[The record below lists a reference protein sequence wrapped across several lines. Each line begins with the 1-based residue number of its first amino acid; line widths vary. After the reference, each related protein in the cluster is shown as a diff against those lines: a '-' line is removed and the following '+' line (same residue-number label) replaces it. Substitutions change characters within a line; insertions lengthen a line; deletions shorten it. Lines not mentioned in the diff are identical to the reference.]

1 MKAYL
6 CREFGPI
13 SSHKIEDID
22 IPEPQDND
30 VLIEVYAA
38 GVAFPDVLVVQG
50 LYQIKPDFPFSPGG
64 EFAGVIKSIGSKVK
78 GWKEGDRVIGFK
90 GSGGFSE
97 YALCN
102 QFNIMP
108 LPDSMD
114 YLTGSIFPLNYGTSI
129 HAFKQRAELKED
141 DNVLIMGAAGGLG
154 ISAIHVAKAM
164 GARVIAAASEDEK
177 LQLCKE
183 AGADET
189 ILYSKDLSSNEDQRK
204 FSSQIKEMT
213 NGNGV
218 DVTFDPV
225 GGHYAEPALRA
236 MAWKGRYLVIGFTS
250 SIPKIPLNLA
260 LLKGCQIVGVFWG
273 SFCIRE
279 AMLNAQNFN
288 DLFEMHAKKMI
299 QPKVEKVYSLDETI
313 AAIESLAN
321 REAKGKVAIQ
331 IKNG

>member
-6 CREFGPI
+6 CREYGPI
-13 SSHKIEDID
+13 SSHKIETID
-22 IPEPQDND
+22 VPIPNDND
-30 VLIEVYAA
+30 ALIEVYAA

-50 LYQIKPDFPFSPGG
+50 LYQIKPEFPFSPGG
-64 EFAGVIKSIGSKVK
+64 EFTGVIREIGSKVK

-90 GSGGFSE
+90 GSGGFAE

-114 YLTGSIFPLNYGTSI
+114 FLTGSIFPLNYGTSI
-129 HAFKQRAELKED
+129 HAFKQRAELQPSE
-141 DNVLIMGAAGGLG
+141 NVLIMGAAGGLG

-164 GARVIAAASEDEK
+164 GARVIAAASETEK
-177 LQLCKE
+177 LELCKE

-189 ILYSKDLSSNEDQRK
+189 ILYSKDLSNSNDQKTFSRK
-204 FSSQIKEMT
+204 IKELT

-279 AMLNAQNFN
+279 AMVNAQNFN
-288 DLFEMHAKKMI
+288 ALFEMHAKKLI
-299 QPKVEKVYSLDETI
+299 QPKVEKIYSLDRTVE
-313 AAIESLAN
+313 AIESLAT
-321 REAKGKVAIQ
+321 RQARGKVAIQ
-331 IKNG
+331 IKSE

>member
-13 SSHKIEDID
+13 STHQVETINKPVPS
-22 IPEPQDND
+22 DNE
-30 VLIEVYAA
+30 VLIEVFAA

-50 LYQIKPDFPFSPGG
+50 LYQIKPEFPFSPGG
-64 EFAGVIKSIGSKVK
+64 EFAGIVKTAGSKVK
-78 GWKEGDRVIGFK
+78 RWKVGDRVIGFK
-90 GSGGFSE
+90 GSGGFAE

-102 QFNIMP
+102 EFNVMS

-129 HAFKQRAELKED
+129 HAFKQRAELKSDE
-141 DNVLIMGAAGGLG
+141 NVLIMGAAGGLG
-154 ISAIHVAKAM
+154 ITAIHVAKAM
-164 GARVIAAASEDEK
+164 GARVIAAASEKEK
-177 LQLCKE
+177 LKLCEE

-189 ILYSKDLSSNEDQRK
+189 ILYSKDLSDSNDQK
-204 FSSQIKEMT
+204 LFSKQIKNMT
-213 NGNGV
+213 NGKGV
-218 DVTFDPV
+218 DVIFDPV

-250 SIPKIPLNLA
+250 SIPTIPLNLA

-279 AMLNAQNFN
+279 PFINADNFN
-288 DLFEMHAKKMI
+288 HLFEMHASKLI
-299 QPKVEKVYSLDETI
+299 QPKVQKIYPLEKTTE
-313 AAIESLAN
+313 AIESLAN
-321 REAKGKVAIQ
+321 RMAKGKVAIQ
-331 IKNG
+331 IKTE

>member
-13 SSHKIEDID
+13 SSHKIEEIE
-22 IPEPQDND
+22 IPKPQDND

-102 QFNIMP
+102 QYNIMP

-129 HAFKQRAELKED
+129 HAFKQRAELKEGES
-141 DNVLIMGAAGGLG
+141 VLIMGAAGGLG

-164 GARVIAAASEDEK
+164 GARV
-177 LQLCKE
+177 
-183 AGADET
+183 
-189 ILYSKDLSSNEDQRK
+189 LSL
-204 FSSQIKEMT
+204 I
-213 NGNGV
+213 
-218 DVTFDPV
+218 
-225 GGHYAEPALRA
+225 H
-236 MAWKGRYLVIGFTS
+236 I
-250 SIPKIPLNLA
+250 
-260 LLKGCQIVGVFWG
+260 
-273 SFCIRE
+273 
-279 AMLNAQNFN
+279 
-288 DLFEMHAKKMI
+288 
-299 QPKVEKVYSLDETI
+299 
-313 AAIESLAN
+313 
-321 REAKGKVAIQ
+321 
-331 IKNG
+331 

>member
-6 CREFGPI
+6 CKEFGPI
-13 SSHKIEDID
+13 ASHKIESID
-22 IPEPQDND
+22 IPTPGDND

-50 LYQIKPDFPFSPGG
+50 LYQIKPEFPFSPGG
-64 EFAGVIKSIGSKVK
+64 EFTGLIKDVGSKVK
-78 GWKEGDRVIGFK
+78 GWKPGDRVIGFK
-90 GSGGFSE
+90 GSGGFAE
-97 YALCN
+97 YAICN

-108 LPDSMD
+108 LPESMD

-129 HAFKQRAELKED
+129 HAFKQRAELQEN

-154 ISAIHVAKAM
+154 ITAIHVAKAM
-164 GARVIAAASEDEK
+164 GARVIAAASEVEK
-177 LQLCKE
+177 LELCKE
-183 AGADET
+183 AGADEV
-189 ILYSKDLSSNEDQRK
+189 ILYSKDLSDSDDQK
-204 FSSQIKEMT
+204 AFSSQIKELT

-218 DVTFDPV
+218 DVVFDPV

-273 SFCIRE
+273 SFCMRE
-279 AMLNAQNFN
+279 AKLNAKNFN
-288 DLFEMHAKKMI
+288 ELFEMHAKKLI
-299 QPKVEKVYSLDETI
+299 QPKVEKIYSLEQTRE
-313 AAIESLAN
+313 AIESLAN

-331 IKNG
+331 IKSD

>member
-13 SSHKIEDID
+13 SSHQIETIEV
-22 IPEPQDND
+22 PTPTDND

-50 LYQIKPDFPFSPGG
+50 LYQIKPEFPFSPGG
-64 EFAGVIKSIGSKVK
+64 EFTGVIKGIGKNVK

-90 GSGGFSE
+90 GSGGFAE

-102 QFNIMP
+102 QFNVMP

-129 HAFKQRAELKED
+129 HAFKQRAELKSGED
-141 DNVLIMGAAGGLG
+141 VLIMGAAGGLG

-164 GARVIAAASEDEK
+164 GARVIAAASESKK
-177 LQLCKE
+177 LELCKE

-189 ILYSKDLSSNEDQRK
+189 ILYSKDLSSSEDQK
-204 FSSQIKEMT
+204 IFSSQIKELT

-225 GGHYAEPALRA
+225 GGDYSEPALRA

-250 SIPKIPLNLA
+250 GIAKIPLNLA

-279 AMLNAQNFN
+279 AMVNAQNFSE
-288 DLFEMHAKKMI
+288 LFEMHANKKI
-299 QPKVEKVYSLDETI
+299 QPKVEQIYSLDQATD
-313 AAIESLAN
+313 AIESLAN
-321 REAKGKVAIQ
+321 RKARGKVAIQ
-331 IKNG
+331 IKSE